1 VVRLV
6 EKTPPLNG
14 RSARLGSLALALAL
28 GASCSSIEAPER
40 TRLFLRGKTMGTTYA
55 VTIAG
60 AAPTLDRAQIEAEV
74 AAILETIDA
83 RMSSWNPG
91 SEVSRFNA
99 SRSTQWLDVSDDTQ
113 GVVAEALQVSR
124 LSNGAFDVT
133 AAPLIALWGFGSA
146 RPRRSPPSALEVSD
160 AAARVGYSYLGHRA
174 HPPALR
180 KTRPDLEIDVSAIA
194 KGFAVDRIADH
205 LDGAGI
211 ENYLV
216 EIGGELRGRGRR
228 EDGQPWS
235 VAVQRPVEH
244 RLAAQLIVRLEDRA
258 MATSG
263 DYRNYFETDGVR
275 YAHVLDPRTGRPI
288 AHGLAS
294 VTVIDPS
301 ATRADAVATALLALG
316 PQDGLRLAEAE
327 ELAALFVVR
336 DGDGFTERRTDAF
349 ERYVSQ

>member
-1 VVRLV
+1 MFKRRLRRDGRAADRLV
-6 EKTPPLNG
+6 GFRPRKSASIATVRARGERRRGAG
-14 RSARLGSLALALAL
+14 RILLPGSP
-28 GASCSSIEAPER
+28 GAS
-40 TRLFLRGKTMGTTYA
+40 
-55 VTIAG
+55 
-60 AAPTLDRAQIEAEV
+60 
-74 AAILETIDA
+74 
-83 RMSSWNPG
+83 
-91 SEVSRFNA
+91 
-99 SRSTQWLDVSDDTQ
+99 
-113 GVVAEALQVSR
+113 
-124 LSNGAFDVT
+124 
-133 AAPLIALWGFGSA
+133 
-146 RPRRSPPSALEVSD
+146 
-160 AAARVGYSYLGHRA
+160 
-174 HPPALR
+174 PALR

-244 RLAAQLIVRLEDRA
+244 RVTAQLIVRLEDRA

-275 YAHVLDPRTGRPI
+275 YTHVLDPRTGRPI

-301 ATRADAVATALLALG
+301 ASRADAVATALLALG

-327 ELAALFVVR
+327 ELAALFVVH